1 MFECQFTVSWTESQ
15 IQSMKK
21 TDFPDKKGYFISFEG
36 MEGCGKSTQIR
47 LLAEKLRELGRSV
60 EVSRSPGGTPV
71 AEKIRE
77 LLKVPTPG
85 DDLLPETE
93 LLLFGA
99 CHAQMT
105 HRLIEPV
112 LRRGG
117 ILLSDRFFDS
127 TSAYQGYARGLDLN
141 MVFRINRFACG
152 SLEPDLTL
160 LLDIPPELGIERS
173 RKRGGAEKDRFDSE
187 KMKFHHDVRNAF
199 LELARLNPHRFRIVD
214 AARSPEEVHAQ
225 IMEAVHDRLADLF

>member
-1 MFECQFTVSWTESQ
+1 M
-15 IQSMKK
+15 
-21 TDFPDKKGYFISFEG
+21 DFRCKKGCFITFEG

-47 LLAEKLRELGRSV
+47 LLADALKTEGREV

-71 AEKIRE
+71 AEKIRT
-77 LLKVPTPG
+77 LLKVPTEG
-85 DDLLPETE
+85 DDLTPETE

-105 HRLIEPV
+105 RHLILPV
-112 LRRGG
+112 LERGE

-127 TSAYQGYARGLDLN
+127 TTAYQGYARGLDLD
-141 MVFRINRFACG
+141 MVLRINRFACG
-152 SLEPDLTL
+152 ELEPDLTL
-160 LLDIPPELGIERS
+160 LLDLDPELGIERS
-173 RKRGGAEKDRFDSE
+173 RRRAALEADRFDSE

-199 LELARLNPHRFRIVD
+199 LDLARRNAGRFRVID
-214 AARSPEEVHAQ
+214 ASRSQEEVHRQ